1 MILDLITRAVAEEE
15 AVAEVQPSWFENA
28 FGDFTE
34 FPWWAWIVLAVLLV
48 GGPLLYFIIK
58 HFFSKSSKKLVWS
71 TKMLA
76 LGAVCMALSNV
87 LSMIKLLSMPQG
99 GSITA
104 ASMLPLMLFA
114 YVYGVGPGM
123 TVGAVY
129 GVMQYIIDPFFLSVP
144 QVLLDY
150 PIAFAMVGLAG
161 LFSKSE
167 NRTLGLTAGVVLGS
181 FGRFAAAVLSGVVF
195 FADSAGSQNPW
206 VYSIGYNGAYMLPEC
221 IICVV
226 LALAVGP
233 RLIQQ
238 LSKVK

>member
-15 AVAEVQPSWFENA
+15 AVAEAQPSWFENA
-28 FGDFTE
+28 FGDFAE
-34 FPWWAWIVLAVLLV
+34 FPIGGWILVAVLLV
-48 GGPLLYFIIK
+48 GGLVVYRQFK
-58 HFFSKSSKKLVWS
+58 SESKTVWS
-71 TKMLA
+71 TRMLA

-87 LSMIKLLSMPQG
+87 LSMIKLFDMPQG
-99 GSITA
+99 GSITP

-129 GVMQYIIDPFFLSVP
+129 GVMQFIIEPYFLSVP
-144 QVLLDY
+144 QMLLDY

-161 LFSKSE
+161 LFSKNE
-167 NRTLGLTAGVVLGS
+167 NRALGLSLGVVLGS
-181 FGRFAAAVLSGVVF
+181 LGRFVAAVLSGVVF
-195 FADSAGSQNPW
+195 FAEYAGDQNPW

-226 LALAVGP
+226 LALAVGL
-233 RLIQQ
+233 RLTQQ
-238 LSKVK
+238 LSKAK

>member
-15 AVAEVQPSWFENA
+15 AVAEAQPSWFENA
-28 FGDFTE
+28 FGDLAE
-34 FPWWAWIVLAVLLV
+34 FPVGGWILVAVLLV
-48 GGPLLYFIIK
+48 GGLVVYRQFK
-58 HFFSKSSKKLVWS
+58 SESKTVWS

-87 LSMIKLLSMPQG
+87 LSMIKLFDMPQG
-99 GSITA
+99 GSVTP

-129 GVMQYIIDPFFLSVP
+129 GVMQFIIEPYFLSVP
-144 QVLLDY
+144 QMLLDN

-161 LFSKSE
+161 LFSKNE
-167 NRTLGLTAGVVLGS
+167 NRALGLSLGVVLGS
-181 FGRFAAAVLSGVVF
+181 LGRFVAAVLSGVVF
-195 FADSAGSQNPW
+195 FAEYAGDQNPW

-226 LALAVGP
+226 LALAVGL
-233 RLIQQ
+233 RLTQQ
-238 LSKVK
+238 LSKAK

>member
-28 FGDFTE
+28 FGDFAE
-34 FPWWAWIVLAVLLV
+34 FPVGGWILVAVLLV
-48 GGPLLYFIIK
+48 GGLVVYRQFK
-58 HFFSKSSKKLVWS
+58 SESKTVWS
-71 TKMLA
+71 TRMLA

-87 LSMIKLLSMPQG
+87 LSMIKLFDMPQG
-99 GSITA
+99 GSITP

-129 GVMQYIIDPFFLSVP
+129 GVMQFMIEPYFLSVP
-144 QVLLDY
+144 QMLLDY

-161 LFSKSE
+161 LFSKNE
-167 NRTLGLTAGVVLGS
+167 NRALGLSLGVVLGS
-181 FGRFAAAVLSGVVF
+181 LGRFVAAVLSGVVF
-195 FADSAGSQNPW
+195 FAEYAGDQNPW

-226 LALAVGP
+226 LALAVGL

-238 LSKVK
+238 LSKAK

>member
-28 FGDFTE
+28 FGDFAE
-34 FPWWAWIVLAVLLV
+34 FPVGGWILVAVLLV
-48 GGPLLYFIIK
+48 GGLVVYRQFK
-58 HFFSKSSKKLVWS
+58 SESKTVWS

-87 LSMIKLLSMPQG
+87 LSMIKLFDMPQG
-99 GSITA
+99 GSITP

-129 GVMQYIIDPFFLSVP
+129 GVMQFMIEPYFLSVP
-144 QVLLDY
+144 QMLLDY

-161 LFSKSE
+161 LFSKNE
-167 NRTLGLTAGVVLGS
+167 NRALGLSLGVVLGS
-181 FGRFAAAVLSGVVF
+181 LGRFVAAVLSGVVF
-195 FADSAGSQNPW
+195 FAEYAGDQNPW

-226 LALAVGP
+226 LALAVGL
-233 RLIQQ
+233 RLTQQ
-238 LSKVK
+238 LSKAK

>member
-28 FGDFTE
+28 FGDFAE
-34 FPWWAWIVLAVLLV
+34 FPAGGWILVAVLLV
-48 GGPLLYFIIK
+48 GGLVVYRQFK
-58 HFFSKSSKKLVWS
+58 SESKTVWS
-71 TKMLA
+71 TRMLA

-87 LSMIKLLSMPQG
+87 LSMIKLFDMPQG
-99 GSITA
+99 GSITP

-129 GVMQYIIDPFFLSVP
+129 GVMQFMIEPYFLSVP
-144 QVLLDY
+144 QMLLDY

-161 LFSKSE
+161 LFSKNE
-167 NRTLGLTAGVVLGS
+167 NRALGLSLGVVLGS
-181 FGRFAAAVLSGVVF
+181 LGRFVAAVLSGVVF
-195 FADSAGSQNPW
+195 FAEYAGDQNPW

-226 LALAVGP
+226 LALAVGL
-233 RLIQQ
+233 RLTQQ
-238 LSKVK
+238 LSKAK

>member
-15 AVAEVQPSWFENA
+15 AVAEAQPSWFENA
-28 FGDFTE
+28 FGDFAE
-34 FPWWAWIVLAVLLV
+34 FPVGGWILVAVLLV
-48 GGPLLYFIIK
+48 GGLVVYRQFK
-58 HFFSKSSKKLVWS
+58 SESKTVWS

-87 LSMIKLLSMPQG
+87 LSMIKLFDMPQG
-99 GSITA
+99 GSITP

-129 GVMQYIIDPFFLSVP
+129 GVMQFIIEPYFLSVP
-144 QVLLDY
+144 QMLLDY

-167 NRTLGLTAGVVLGS
+167 NRALGLTAGVVLGS
-181 FGRFAAAVLSGVVF
+181 LGRFVAAVLSGVVF
-195 FADSAGSQNPW
+195 FAEYAGDQNPW

-226 LALAVGP
+226 LALAVGL
-233 RLIQQ
+233 RLTQQ
-238 LSKVK
+238 LSKAK

>member
-28 FGDFTE
+28 FGDFAE
-34 FPWWAWIVLAVLLV
+34 FPVGGWILVAVLLV
-48 GGPLLYFIIK
+48 GGLVVYRQFK
-58 HFFSKSSKKLVWS
+58 SESKTVWS

-87 LSMIKLLSMPQG
+87 LSMIKLFDMPQG
-99 GSITA
+99 GSVTP

-129 GVMQYIIDPFFLSVP
+129 GVMQFMIEPYFLSVP
-144 QVLLDY
+144 QMLLDY

-161 LFSKSE
+161 LFSKNE
-167 NRTLGLTAGVVLGS
+167 NRALGLSLGVVLGS
-181 FGRFAAAVLSGVVF
+181 LGRFVAAVLSGVVF
-195 FADSAGSQNPW
+195 FAEYAGDQNPW

-226 LALAVGP
+226 LALAVGL
-233 RLIQQ
+233 RLTQQ
-238 LSKVK
+238 LSKAK

>member
-15 AVAEVQPSWFENA
+15 AVAETQPSWFENA
-28 FGDFTE
+28 FGDFAE
-34 FPWWAWIVLAVLLV
+34 FPVGGWILVAVLLV
-48 GGPLLYFIIK
+48 GGLVVYRQFK
-58 HFFSKSSKKLVWS
+58 SESKTVWS

-87 LSMIKLLSMPQG
+87 LSMIKLFDMPQG
-99 GSITA
+99 GSITP

-129 GVMQYIIDPFFLSVP
+129 GVMQFIIEPYFLSVP
-144 QVLLDY
+144 QMLLDY

-167 NRTLGLTAGVVLGS
+167 NRALGLTAGVVLGS
-181 FGRFAAAVLSGVVF
+181 LGRFVAAVLSGVVF
-195 FADSAGSQNPW
+195 FAEYAGDQNPW

-226 LALAVGP
+226 LALAVGL
-233 RLIQQ
+233 RLTQQ
-238 LSKVK
+238 LSKAK

>member
-28 FGDFTE
+28 FGDFAE
-34 FPWWAWIVLAVLLV
+34 FPVWAWIVVAVLLV
-48 GGPLLYFIIK
+48 GGLVVYRQFK
-58 HFFSKSSKKLVWS
+58 SESKTVWS
-71 TKMLA
+71 TRMLA

-87 LSMIKLLSMPQG
+87 LSMIKLFDMPQG
-99 GSITA
+99 GSVTP

-129 GVMQYIIDPFFLSVP
+129 GVMQFIIEPYFLSVP
-144 QVLLDY
+144 QMLLDY

-161 LFSKSE
+161 LFSKNE
-167 NRTLGLTAGVVLGS
+167 NRALGLSLGVVLGS
-181 FGRFAAAVLSGVVF
+181 LGRFVAAVLSGVVF
-195 FADSAGSQNPW
+195 FAEYAGDQNPW

-226 LALAVGP
+226 LALAVGL
-233 RLIQQ
+233 RLTQQ
-238 LSKVK
+238 LSKAK

>member
-15 AVAEVQPSWFENA
+15 AVAEAQPSWFENA
-28 FGDFTE
+28 FGDFAE
-34 FPWWAWIVLAVLLV
+34 FPVGGWILAAVLLV
-48 GGPLLYFIIK
+48 GGLVVYRQFK
-58 HFFSKSSKKLVWS
+58 SESKTVWS
-71 TKMLA
+71 TRMLA

-87 LSMIKLLSMPQG
+87 LSMIKLFDMPQG
-99 GSITA
+99 GSITP

-129 GVMQYIIDPFFLSVP
+129 GVMQFMIEPYFLSVP
-144 QVLLDY
+144 QMLLDY

-161 LFSKSE
+161 LFSKNE
-167 NRTLGLTAGVVLGS
+167 NRALGLSLGVVLGS
-181 FGRFAAAVLSGVVF
+181 LGRFVAAVLSGVVF
-195 FADSAGSQNPW
+195 FAEYAGDQNPW

-226 LALAVGP
+226 LALAVGL
-233 RLIQQ
+233 RLTQQ
-238 LSKVK
+238 LSKAK

>member
-28 FGDFTE
+28 FGDFAE
-34 FPWWAWIVLAVLLV
+34 FPVGGWILVAVLLV
-48 GGPLLYFIIK
+48 GGLVVYRQFK
-58 HFFSKSSKKLVWS
+58 SESKTVWS

-87 LSMIKLLSMPQG
+87 LSMIKLFDMPQG
-99 GSITA
+99 GSITP

-129 GVMQYIIDPFFLSVP
+129 GVMQFMIEPYFLSVP
-144 QVLLDY
+144 QMLLDY

-167 NRTLGLTAGVVLGS
+167 NRALGLTAGVVLGS
-181 FGRFAAAVLSGVVF
+181 LGRFVAAVLSGVVF
-195 FADSAGSQNPW
+195 FAEYAGDQNPW

-226 LALAVGP
+226 LALAVGL
-233 RLIQQ
+233 RLTQQ
-238 LSKVK
+238 LSKAK

>member
-28 FGDFTE
+28 FGDFAE
-34 FPWWAWIVLAVLLV
+34 FPVGGWILVAVLLV
-48 GGPLLYFIIK
+48 GGLVVYRQFK
-58 HFFSKSSKKLVWS
+58 SESKTVWS
-71 TKMLA
+71 TRMLA

-87 LSMIKLLSMPQG
+87 LSMIKLFDMPQG
-99 GSITA
+99 GSITP

-129 GVMQYIIDPFFLSVP
+129 GVMQFMIEPYFLSVP
-144 QVLLDY
+144 QMLLDY

-161 LFSKSE
+161 VFSTYK
-167 NRTLGLTAGVVLGS
+167 NRPVGLMAGVVLGS
-181 FGRFAAAVLSGVVF
+181 LGRFVAAVLSGVVF
-195 FADSAGSQNPW
+195 FAEYAGDQNPW

-226 LALAVGP
+226 LALAVGL
-233 RLIQQ
+233 RLTQQ
-238 LSKVK
+238 LSKAK

>member
-1 MILDLITRAVAEEE
+1 MILDFITRAVAEEE

-28 FGDFTE
+28 FGDFAE
-34 FPWWAWIVLAVLLV
+34 FPVGGWILVAVLLV
-48 GGPLLYFIIK
+48 GGLVVYRQFK
-58 HFFSKSSKKLVWS
+58 SESKTVWS
-71 TKMLA
+71 TRMLA

-87 LSMIKLLSMPQG
+87 LSMIKLFDMPQG
-99 GSITA
+99 GSITP

-129 GVMQYIIDPFFLSVP
+129 GVMQFIIEPYFLSVP
-144 QVLLDY
+144 QMLLDY

-167 NRTLGLTAGVVLGS
+167 NRALGLSLGVVLGS
-181 FGRFAAAVLSGVVF
+181 LGRFVAAVLSGVVF
-195 FADSAGSQNPW
+195 FAEYAGDQNPW

-226 LALAVGP
+226 LALAVGL
-233 RLIQQ
+233 RLTQQ
-238 LSKVK
+238 LSKAK

>member
-15 AVAEVQPSWFENA
+15 AVAEAQPSWFENA
-28 FGDFTE
+28 FGDFAE
-34 FPWWAWIVLAVLLV
+34 FPVWAWIVVAVLLV
-48 GGPLLYFIIK
+48 GGLVAYRQIK
-58 HFFSKSSKKLVWS
+58 SGKKTVWN

-87 LSMIKLLSMPQG
+87 LSMIKLFDMPQG
-99 GSITA
+99 GSVTP

-129 GVMQYIIDPFFLSVP
+129 GVMQFIIEPQHFFSVP
-144 QVLLDY
+144 QMLLDY

-161 LFSKSE
+161 VFSTYN
-167 NRTLGLTAGVVLGS
+167 NRPVGLMAGVVLGS
-181 FGRFAAAVLSGVVF
+181 LGRFVAAVLSGVVF
-195 FADSAGSQNPW
+195 FAEYAGDQNPW

-226 LALAVGP
+226 LALAVGL
-233 RLIQQ
+233 RLTQQ
-238 LSKVK
+238 LSKAK

>member
-15 AVAEVQPSWFENA
+15 AVAEAQPSWFENA
-28 FGDFTE
+28 FGDFAE
-34 FPWWAWIVLAVLLV
+34 FPVGGWILVAVLLV
-48 GGPLLYFIIK
+48 GGLVVYRQFK
-58 HFFSKSSKKLVWS
+58 SESKTVWS
-71 TKMLA
+71 TRILA

-87 LSMIKLLSMPQG
+87 LSMIKLFDMPQG
-99 GSITA
+99 GSVTP

-129 GVMQYIIDPFFLSVP
+129 GVMQFMIEPYFLSVP
-144 QVLLDY
+144 QMLLDY

-161 LFSKSE
+161 LFSKNE
-167 NRTLGLTAGVVLGS
+167 NRALGLSLGVVLGS
-181 FGRFAAAVLSGVVF
+181 LGRFVAAVLSGVVF
-195 FADSAGSQNPW
+195 FAEYAGDQNPW

-226 LALAVGP
+226 LALAVGL
-233 RLIQQ
+233 RLTQQ
-238 LSKVK
+238 LSKAK

>member
-15 AVAEVQPSWFENA
+15 AVAEAQPSWFENA
-28 FGDFTE
+28 FGDFAE
-34 FPWWAWIVLAVLLV
+34 FPVGGWILVAVLLV
-48 GGPLLYFIIK
+48 GGLVVYRQFK
-58 HFFSKSSKKLVWS
+58 SESKTVWS

-87 LSMIKLLSMPQG
+87 LSMIKLFDMPQG
-99 GSITA
+99 GSVTP

-129 GVMQYIIDPFFLSVP
+129 GVMQFMIEPYFLSVP
-144 QVLLDY
+144 QMLLDY

-161 LFSKSE
+161 VFSTYK
-167 NRTLGLTAGVVLGS
+167 NRPVGLMAGVVLGS
-181 FGRFAAAVLSGVVF
+181 LGRFVAAVLSGVVF
-195 FADSAGSQNPW
+195 FAEYAGDQNPW

-226 LALAVGP
+226 LALAVGL
-233 RLIQQ
+233 RLTQQ
-238 LSKVK
+238 LSKAK

>member
-15 AVAEVQPSWFENA
+15 AVAEAQPSWFENA
-28 FGDFTE
+28 FGDFAE
-34 FPWWAWIVLAVLLV
+34 FPVGGWILVAVLLV
-48 GGPLLYFIIK
+48 GGLVVYRQFK
-58 HFFSKSSKKLVWS
+58 SESKTVWS
-71 TKMLA
+71 TRMLA

-87 LSMIKLLSMPQG
+87 LSMIKLFDMPQG
-99 GSITA
+99 GSITP

-129 GVMQYIIDPFFLSVP
+129 GVMQFIIEPYFLSVP
-144 QVLLDY
+144 QMLLDY

-167 NRTLGLTAGVVLGS
+167 NRALGLTAGVVLGS
-181 FGRFAAAVLSGVVF
+181 LGRFVAAVLSGVVF
-195 FADSAGSQNPW
+195 FAEYAGDQNPW

-226 LALAVGP
+226 LALTVGL
-233 RLIQQ
+233 RLTQQ
-238 LSKVK
+238 LSKAK

>member
-15 AVAEVQPSWFENA
+15 AVAEAQPSWFENA
-28 FGDFTE
+28 FGDFAE
-34 FPWWAWIVLAVLLV
+34 FPVGGWILVAVLLV
-48 GGPLLYFIIK
+48 GGLVVYRQFK
-58 HFFSKSSKKLVWS
+58 SESKTVWS

-87 LSMIKLLSMPQG
+87 LSMIKLFDMPQG
-99 GSITA
+99 GSVTP

-129 GVMQYIIDPFFLSVP
+129 GVMQFIIEPYFLSVP
-144 QVLLDY
+144 QMLLDY

-161 LFSKSE
+161 LFSKNE
-167 NRTLGLTAGVVLGS
+167 NRALGLSLGVVLGS
-181 FGRFAAAVLSGVVF
+181 LGRFVAAVLSGVVF
-195 FADSAGSQNPW
+195 FAEYAGDQNPW

-226 LALAVGP
+226 LALAVGL
-233 RLIQQ
+233 RLTQQ
-238 LSKVK
+238 LSKAK

>member
-15 AVAEVQPSWFENA
+15 AVAEAQPSWFENA
-28 FGDFTE
+28 FGDFAE
-34 FPWWAWIVLAVLLV
+34 FPVGGWILVAVLLV
-48 GGPLLYFIIK
+48 GGLVVYRQFK
-58 HFFSKSSKKLVWS
+58 SESKTVWS

-87 LSMIKLLSMPQG
+87 LSMIKLFDMPQG
-99 GSITA
+99 GSVTP

-129 GVMQYIIDPFFLSVP
+129 GVMQFMIEPYFLSVP
-144 QVLLDY
+144 QMLLDY

-161 LFSKSE
+161 LFSKNE
-167 NRTLGLTAGVVLGS
+167 NRALGLSLGVVLCS
-181 FGRFAAAVLSGVVF
+181 LGRFVAAVLSGVVF
-195 FADSAGSQNPW
+195 FAEYAGDQNPW

-226 LALAVGP
+226 LALAVGL
-233 RLIQQ
+233 RLTQQ
-238 LSKVK
+238 LSKAK

>member
-1 MILDLITRAVAEEE
+1 MILDLITRAAAEEE
-15 AVAEVQPSWFENA
+15 AVAEAQPSWFENA
-28 FGDFTE
+28 FGDFAE
-34 FPWWAWIVLAVLLV
+34 FPVWAWIVVAVLLV
-48 GGPLLYFIIK
+48 GGLLAYRKIK
-58 HFFSKSSKKLVWS
+58 SGKKTVWN

-87 LSMIKLLSMPQG
+87 LSMIKLFDMPQG
-99 GSITA
+99 GSVTP

-129 GVMQYIIDPFFLSVP
+129 GVMQFMIEPYFLSVP
-144 QVLLDY
+144 QMLLDY

-167 NRTLGLTAGVVLGS
+167 NRALGLTAGVVLGS
-181 FGRFAAAVLSGVVF
+181 VGRFVAAVLSGVVF
-195 FADSAGSQNPW
+195 FAEYAGDQNPW

-226 LALAVGP
+226 LALAVGL
-233 RLIQQ
+233 RLTQQ
-238 LSKVK
+238 LSKAK

>member
-15 AVAEVQPSWFENA
+15 AVAEAQPSWFENA
-28 FGDFTE
+28 FGDFAE
-34 FPWWAWIVLAVLLV
+34 FPVGGWILVAVLLV
-48 GGPLLYFIIK
+48 GGLVVYRQFK
-58 HFFSKSSKKLVWS
+58 SESKTVWS
-71 TKMLA
+71 TRMLA

-87 LSMIKLLSMPQG
+87 LSMIKLFDMPQG
-99 GSITA
+99 GSITP

-129 GVMQYIIDPFFLSVP
+129 GVMQFMIEPYFLSVP
-144 QVLLDY
+144 QMLLDY

-167 NRTLGLTAGVVLGS
+167 NRALGLTAGVVLGS
-181 FGRFAAAVLSGVVF
+181 VGRFVAAVLSGVVF
-195 FADSAGSQNPW
+195 FAEYAGDQNPW

-226 LALAVGP
+226 LALAVGL
-233 RLIQQ
+233 RLTQQ
-238 LSKVK
+238 LSKAK